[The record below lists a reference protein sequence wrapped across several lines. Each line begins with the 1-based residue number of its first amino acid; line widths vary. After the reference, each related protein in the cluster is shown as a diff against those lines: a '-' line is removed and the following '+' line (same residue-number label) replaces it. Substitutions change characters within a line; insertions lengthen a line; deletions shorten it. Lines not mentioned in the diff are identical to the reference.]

1 MKGTLPKLPYAY
13 DSLEPYFDAK
23 TMEIHH
29 TKHHQI
35 YVDKLNEALA
45 KHPEL
50 DNKKVED
57 LLKNLNSVPEDIRT
71 AVRNHGGGHLNHS
84 LFWELLKKNVNAEGK
99 IVESIIKEF
108 SSIDKFKEQFSDAAM
123 TVFGSGW
130 AWLVLNNKKLEIF
143 TTSNQDS
150 PIINGNIPI
159 LGLDL
164 WEHAYYL
171 KYQNKRAEY
180 IVSFW
185 NIVNW
190 QKVNEIYEKALK

>member
-1 MKGTLPKLPYAY
+1 MKCTLPKLPYAY
-13 DSLEPYFDAK
+13 DSLEPYIDAK

-29 TKHHQI
+29 TKHHQA
-35 YVDKLNEALA
+35 YVDKLNDALA

-50 DNKKVED
+50 DNSKVED

-99 IVESIIKEF
+99 IVESIIKKF

-123 TVFGSGW
+123 KVFGSGW

-143 TTSNQDS
+143 ITSNQDS
-150 PIINGNIPI
+150 PVMNGNIPI

-164 WEHAYYL
+164 WEHSYYL

>member
-1 MKGTLPKLPYAY
+1 MKCTLPKLPYAY
-13 DSLEPYFDAK
+13 DSLEPYIDAK

-29 TKHHQI
+29 TKHHQTYI
-35 YVDKLNEALA
+35 DKLNESLA

-50 DNKKVED
+50 DSKKVED

-84 LFWELLKKNVNAEGK
+84 LFWEILKKNVNAEGK

-123 TVFGSGW
+123 KVFGSGW

-143 TTSNQDS
+143 TAPNQDS
-150 PIINGNIPI
+150 PLINGNIPI

-180 IVSFW
+180 IASFW
-185 NIVNW
+185 NIINW
-190 QKVNEIYEKALK
+190 NNVNEIYEKALR

>member
-1 MKGTLPKLPYAY
+1 M
-13 DSLEPYFDAK
+13 
-23 TMEIHH
+23 
-29 TKHHQI
+29 
-35 YVDKLNEALA
+35 
-45 KHPEL
+45 
-50 DNKKVED
+50 
-57 LLKNLNSVPEDIRT
+57 
-71 AVRNHGGGHLNHS
+71 
-84 LFWELLKKNVNAEGK
+84 KKNVNAEGK
-99 IVESIIKEF
+99 IVESIIKKF

-123 TVFGSGW
+123 KVFGSGW

-150 PIINGNIPI
+150 PVMNGNIPI

-164 WEHAYYL
+164 WEHSYYL

>member
-1 MKGTLPKLPYAY
+1 MKCTLPKLPYAY
-13 DSLEPYFDAK
+13 DSLEPYIDAK

-29 TKHHQI
+29 TKHHQTYI
-35 YVDKLNEALA
+35 DKLNESLA

-50 DNKKVED
+50 DSKKVED

-84 LFWELLKKNVNAEGK
+84 LFWEILKKNVNAEGK

-123 TVFGSGW
+123 KVFGSGW

-143 TTSNQDS
+143 TAPNQDS
-150 PIINGNIPI
+150 PLINGNIPI

-164 WEHAYYL
+164 WEHSYYL

-180 IVSFW
+180 IASFW
-185 NIVNW
+185 NIINW
-190 QKVNEIYEKALK
+190 NNVNEIYEKALR

>member
-1 MKGTLPKLPYAY
+1 MKCTLPKLPYAY
-13 DSLEPYFDAK
+13 DSLEPYIDAK

-29 TKHHQI
+29 TKHHQTYI
-35 YVDKLNEALA
+35 DKLNESLA

-50 DNKKVED
+50 DSKKVED

-84 LFWELLKKNVNAEGK
+84 LFWEILKKNVNAEGK

-123 TVFGSGW
+123 KVFGSGW

-143 TTSNQDS
+143 TAPNQDS
-150 PIINGNIPI
+150 PLINGNIPI

-164 WEHAYYL
+164 WEH
-171 KYQNKRAEY
+171 
-180 IVSFW
+180 
-185 NIVNW
+185 
-190 QKVNEIYEKALK
+190 